1 LGCAGRQK
9 GRLLQL
15 KFVVPDIEKV
25 TIKRL
30 LVSWPTA
37 WVAAGFVL
45 ASSGLNQQARPRN
58 GASGVVPAWWFWLF
72 TASSLASFSTRF
84 SFLPQLLRW
93 LCLLAW
99 LCAAPCGSEA
109 RALPAPTQSRA
120 VDSLRR
126 LLAQPQPDTM
136 RVALLCQISDQL
148 WTQRT
153 DSAAVY
159 ALKAL
164 TLARSMGY
172 RHGEGEALNRLGA
185 ALRESN
191 LARALEVF
199 QQSLR
204 IAQATH
210 DQALEAQNLRSI
222 GIIYV
227 YLRDKRQGLDYYFRA
242 LRIGQRLG
250 DERRMVIEL
259 SNIGLAY
266 DLFNQLDSSR
276 AYQERALALARRL
289 RTPTNYIL
297 YGLGNVARKQ
307 GQPKEAKAFYR
318 ESITESKKL
327 HHLRSLNFSY
337 VGLATLYQLL
347 GQSDSSV
354 YYARLGYQAAQTNG
368 FLRGVLN
375 ASTLLTQDFKARG
388 FADSALK
395 YQSVM
400 LVMKDTLFGQE
411 KVMRLQSLDYRERQ
425 RAAQAA
431 ASQAALKSR
440 YRTYG
445 LVAGLVVLVVVALI
459 LARHGR
465 QQQRAK
471 EALEQSLAELKTA
484 QDQLV
489 QAEKMAFLGELT
501 AGIAHELQN
510 PLNFVKNFAEVSTE
524 LVDEITGDPRDPA
537 RNAGLEQEILAGL
550 KQNLKKISQHGQ
562 RASSI
567 IKGMLEHS
575 RSGTSQREPTSLNPL
590 VDESLRLAYHGLRKK
605 HEEFTVQLT
614 TEFDP
619 SLPLVSVVPQD
630 LGRVLIN
637 LCTNALHAV
646 EERQRREGV
655 SATYQPEVVVSTHAT
670 PAGVEIRV
678 RDNGVGMSEAVQAKI
693 FQPFFTTKPA
703 GEGTGLGLSLSH
715 DIVTT
720 GHRGT
725 LVVES
730 EEGRGTEFIVRLPA

>member
-1 LGCAGRQK
+1 MS
-9 GRLLQL
+9 RLL
-15 KFVVPDIEKV
+15 
-25 TIKRL
+25 TSRGRC
-30 LVSWPTA
+30 A
-37 WVAAGFVL
+37 WGPCLF
-45 ASSGLNQQARPRN
+45 
-58 GASGVVPAWWFWLF
+58 PACFRYHAL
-72 TASSLASFSTRF
+72 TRF
-84 SFLPQLLRW
+84 SNPLLLLLSRT
-93 LCLLAW
+93 LCGLGLWAW
-99 LCAAPCGSEA
+99 LLLVPGGVAARE
-109 RALPAPTQSRA
+109 LPAPTQSRA
-120 VDSLRR
+120 VDSLRW
-126 LLAQPQPDTM
+126 LLAQQQPDTL
-136 RVALLCQISDQL
+136 RVVLLCQVSDQL

-159 ALKAL
+159 AIKAL
-164 TLARSMGY
+164 TLARRIGY

-204 IAQATH
+204 IAEATH
-210 DQALEAQNLRSI
+210 DQALQAQNLRSI

-227 YLRDKRQGLDYYFRA
+227 YLRDRRQGLDYYFRA
-242 LRIGQRLG
+242 LRIGERLH
-250 DERRMVIEL
+250 DDRRVVIEL

-266 DLFNQLDSSR
+266 DLFNQLDSAR
-276 AYQERALALARRL
+276 VYQERAYALARRL
-289 RTPTNYIL
+289 HTPTNYIL

-307 GQPKEAKAFYR
+307 GQPSEAKAFYR
-318 ESITESKKL
+318 ESIAESKKL

-347 GQSDSSV
+347 GQADSSI
-354 YYARLGYQAAQTNG
+354 YYARLGYQAGQTNG

-431 ASQAALKSR
+431 ASQAALKTR
-440 YRTYG
+440 YRTYA
-445 LVAGLVVLVVVALI
+445 LVAGVVGLLALALI
-459 LARHGR
+459 LGRHGR
-465 QQQRAK
+465 QQERAK

-510 PLNFVKNFAEVSTE
+510 PLNFVKNFAEVSTD
-524 LVDEITGDPRDPA
+524 LVDEITGDPRGPA
-537 RNAGLEQEILAGL
+537 RDAGLEQEILAGL
-550 KQNLKKISQHGQ
+550 KQNLQKISQHGQ

-575 RSGTSQREPTSLNPL
+575 RSGTSQREPTNLNRL
-590 VDESLRLAYHGLRKK
+590 VDESLRLAYQGLRTKEK
-605 HEEFTVQLT
+605 DFSAQLT
-614 TEFDP
+614 TDFDP
-619 SLPLVSVVPQD
+619 DLPAVLAVPQD
-630 LGRVLIN
+630 LSRVLIN
-637 LCTNALHAV
+637 LCTNAFHAV
-646 EERQRREGV
+646 EERQRQHPDG
-655 SATYQPEVVVSTHAT
+655 SYQPEVAVSTQAT
-670 PAGVEIRV
+670 AGGVQIRV
-678 RDNGVGMSEAVQAKI
+678 RDNGIGMPEHVKAKI

-703 GEGTGLGLSLSH
+703 GQGTGLGLSLSH

-725 LVVES
+725 LAVES
-730 EEGRGTEFIVRLPA
+730 EEGKGTEFVVTLPT